1 VVERLP
7 VERERERVSLNKRR
21 VDARPLEVSACE
33 FELLLLDVNAE
44 KSDVRELLAEDR
56 QDGADSAANL
66 EQARSAPQL
75 SAVADQPLSPVLRLL
90 DEPLL
95 LARAVAMNVPG
106 YRPRVGSTLQSAS
119 RPAATASAAGPMSF
133 GSS

>member
-1 VVERLP
+1 
-7 VERERERVSLNKRR
+7 
-21 VDARPLEVSACE
+21 VSAGE
-33 FELLLLDVNAE
+33 FELFLLDVDAG

-56 QDGADSAANL
+56 QYSADPAADL
-66 EQARSAPQL
+66 EQACSSLQL
-75 SAVADQPLSPVLRLL
+75 CSVADQSLSPVLSLL

-106 YRPRVGSTLQSAS
+106 YRSRVGSTLQSAS
-119 RPAATASAAGPMSF
+119 RLAATASAAGPMSF